1 MMKIRTLLTQ
11 SLLAAMLGFSA
22 NASAGFDF
30 SSPFDW
36 MDNDDDDYY
45 RYGARDGR
53 GGYGDRGYG
62 RERWRQYDEWEPNYW
77 RYRYFDDDSRDYAFD
92 GFDGD
97 GFGDGRGR
105 FDFDMNMDMDMDSDS
120 RFDGYNDYRNGG
132 RRNFPGFDNGPDFDN
147 VPGFDSV
154 PGFDN
159 DRYSDGGYQRRD
171 RSYDRDYDSYDRR
184 PARRAPDSSGRDQYN
199 DDYWRNYS
207 SRYNTN
213 ERRR

>member
-11 SLLAAMLGFSA
+11 SLLAALLGFSA

-30 SSPFDW
+30 GSPFDW

-53 GGYGDRGYG
+53 GYGNYG

-77 RYRYFDDDSRDYAFD
+77 RYRYFDDDSSDSFFN

-120 RFDGYNDYRNGG
+120 RFDGYNDYGYRG
-132 RRNFPGFDNGPDFDN
+132 RRGRDFPGAL
-147 VPGFDSV
+147 
-154 PGFDN
+154 
-159 DRYSDGGYQRRD
+159 DRRFGNEGYGDRD
-171 RSYDRDYDSYDRR
+171 RGSYDSR
-184 PARRAPDSSGRDQYN
+184 PARQAPESSGRSQYPNSSGGDQYN

-207 SRYNTN
+207 RRYNSN
-213 ERRR
+213 EQRRR

>member
-11 SLLAAMLGFSA
+11 SLLAGMLGFSA

-30 SSPFDW
+30 GSPFDW
-36 MDNDDDDYY
+36 MDNDDDDNY

-53 GGYGDRGYG
+53 GYGNYG

-77 RYRYFDDDSRDYAFD
+77 RYRYFDDDSSDYFFD

-105 FDFDMNMDMDMDSDS
+105 FDFNMDMDMDMDSDS
-120 RFDGYNDYRNGG
+120 RFDGYNDYRNRRG
-132 RRNFPGFDNGPDFDN
+132 RGNFPGFDDFSSFDDF
-147 VPGFDSV
+147 PGFDRGRDS
-154 PGFDN
+154 
-159 DRYSDGGYQRRD
+159 DRGYQSRD
-171 RSYDRDYDSYDRR
+171 RGYDSDYDNYDRR
-184 PARRAPDSSGRDQYN
+184 PARRAPESNSRDQYN
-199 DDYWRNYS
+199 DDYWRDYS
-207 SRYNTN
+207 RRYNNGN